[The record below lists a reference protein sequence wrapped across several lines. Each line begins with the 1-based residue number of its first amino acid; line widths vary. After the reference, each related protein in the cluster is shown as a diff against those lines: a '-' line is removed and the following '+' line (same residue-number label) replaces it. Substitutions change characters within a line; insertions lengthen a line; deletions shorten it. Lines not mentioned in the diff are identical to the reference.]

1 VRAKSRIAF
10 GENETRQ
17 YDLQPEDGDKRIR
30 ADKSNV
36 VVYDRDVYDL
46 WRRKEDEQFLEDF
59 TVDKVDE
66 MLESPQGYLMIR
78 QVLFLVV
85 AKHLL
90 RDVPLD
96 TLRHANKK
104 AFPELKKHFVNFSP
118 VRQQIKK
125 RLEKDYKRGLQQ
137 QVDTALAHDPN
148 PIVTRGTYERG
159 RSEPHSSSP
168 VLTARYAMYAQKALN
183 PNKGVKLCLF

>member
-1 VRAKSRIAF
+1 
-10 GENETRQ
+10 
-17 YDLQPEDGDKRIR
+17 
-30 ADKSNV
+30 
-36 VVYDRDVYDL
+36 
-46 WRRKEDEQFLEDF
+46 
-59 TVDKVDE
+59 
-66 MLESPQGYLMIR
+66 MIR
-78 QVLFLVV
+78 QVLFLGV

-118 VRQQIKK
+118 VRRQIKK

-148 PIVTRGTYERG
+148 PIG
-159 RSEPHSSSP
+159 HSDSGET
-168 VLTARYAMYAQKALN
+168 LGEEMEA
-183 PNKGVKLCLF
+183 